1 MGRKKV
7 VSCVDASTLARAEA
21 DFGALPQG
29 KVAMRLLAIIAVGQ
43 DRPLDEVGGFMRT
56 TRQTVSS
63 WVKRYKEG
71 GLALLDDKP
80 KGHRIARLGKAERA
94 AITRWVELGVDAAG
108 AHAHWTVERLR
119 ASIEDTFGIRYGKT
133 RVWQMLR
140 SWGYALKVPRPRHEK
155 ANPKAEK
162 AFKKTPREG
171 AGAAETSRR
180 KR

>member
-7 VSCVDASTLARAEA
+7 VSCVDTSTLARAEA
-21 DFGALPQG
+21 DFGALQQG

-43 DRPLDEVGGFMRT
+43 NRPLDEVAGFMRT

-63 WVKRYKEG
+63 WVQRYKKG
-71 GLALLDDKP
+71 GVALLEDRP
-80 KGHRIARLGKAERA
+80 KGHRVARLGEPERG
-94 AITRWVELGVDAAG
+94 IVTRWIELGVNPAG
-108 AHAHWTVERLR
+108 AHVHWTIELLR
-119 ASIEDTFGIRYGKT
+119 DSIEETFGIRYGKT
-133 RVWQMLR
+133 RVWQILR

-155 ANPKAEK
+155 ASPQAEK

-171 AGAAETSRR
+171 TGAAETPRR